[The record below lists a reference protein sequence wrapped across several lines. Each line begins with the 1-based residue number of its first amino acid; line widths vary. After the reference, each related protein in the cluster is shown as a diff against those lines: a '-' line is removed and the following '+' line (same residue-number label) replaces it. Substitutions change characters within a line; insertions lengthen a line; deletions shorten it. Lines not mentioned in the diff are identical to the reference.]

1 MSVFDS
7 GRNRFT
13 AGIGSVGSYQVSG
26 VPWITGSITLAAG
39 ATDKHI
45 FPSVTKQ
52 ITIINTDALEA
63 TGDVELRVHF
73 NPVQQ
78 PSPDV
83 ITGRHFIPLWA
94 DQMSIDMNVKC
105 KEIYITNSDG
115 SLVGSYCLIA
125 ELTGIDKNEMFSL
138 TGSGLTTVDGT

>member
-1 MSVFDS
+1 MSQFDS

-39 ATDKHI
+39 ATDKHV

-52 ITIINTDALEA
+52 ITIINTDALDA
-63 TGDVELRVHF
+63 DNSPVLQVHF
-73 NPVQQ
+73 NPVAAK
-78 PSPDV
+78 SPDV
-83 ITGRHFIPLWA
+83 ITGRHFVPLWA

-105 KEIYITNSDG
+105 REIYITNSHG

-138 TGSGLTTVDGT
+138 TGSGLTTVNGT